1 MNIVDSFLIS
11 AINVLDEMFCGNS
24 SSFNYGNY
32 VDVGQT
38 IFVDK
43 GVQTDNISAYVT
55 LHDKKRKLSKDIR
68 EVWSKTIKLVILN
81 NRKKKLEQIN
91 IENQKDFEEWDI
103 V

>member
-1 MNIVDSFLIS
+1 MNTVDNFFIS
-11 AINVLDEMFCGNS
+11 AINVLDEMFCRDS
-24 SSFNYGNY
+24 SNLNYDNY
-32 VDVGQT
+32 IDVGQT

-43 GVQTDNISAYVT
+43 GIQTDNLSAYVT

-68 EVWSKTIKLVILN
+68 EVWSKAIKLVILN

-91 IENQKDFEEWDI
+91 IENQKVFEEWDI